1 MGDAAAANRMF
12 WTFAPGYRFRLIA
25 EASIGI
31 DGSSFEAGVAVKQV
45 RWNLG
50 LKLALGFGALLL
62 LGCLIA
68 AIGWIGLDLVQADNV
83 LSERAQDRAE
93 MAKEWAGLTQLNVNR
108 AIAIAQSDA
117 NKQVVA
123 HFDPRIKETSG
134 RITQLQTA
142 LENELATDAVA
153 KALLTEIAAKR
164 TAYLKLRESIV
175 NRLKAGDSTARD
187 AMEREL
193 LPSAQTYVDAI
204 QAVSNHERGIA
215 DEQRKRNDAQIAHA
229 QLLLFVLSA
238 LIVALGAS
246 IAWFVTRTITR
257 RLARAAEATG
267 RIAQGD
273 LSRRIAVEGNDEIA
287 SVLAGLERM
296 RESLCGMVDN
306 VRTSTLFIRDASS
319 EIAQGSQDL
328 SARTEQ
334 TAANLQQ
341 TAASMEHISAAA
353 HNNAESAH
361 AMTGL
366 AERACATAREGG
378 EVVTQ
383 VVGTMGQIAERSR
396 RVGDIVGVIDGIAF
410 QTNLLALNAAV
421 EAARAGNNGR
431 GFAMVATEV
440 RNLAG
445 RAASAAK
452 EIKDLVGTS
461 AERVDDGARLA
472 QSAQHSMTAT
482 LDSINQ
488 VSELVRKVASASA
501 EQSGSVREVNQAVA
515 QLDRSTQQSAAL
527 VEQSTAAASGLRDQ
541 ALRLSEAVAAFR
553 TP

>member
-1 MGDAAAANRMF
+1 VAAAAAANRMF
-12 WTFAPGYRFRLIA
+12 RTFRTGYRFRLIG
-25 EASIGI
+25 ETSIG
-31 DGSSFEAGVAVKQV
+31 GSNIEAAAAVKQV

-50 LKLALGFGALLL
+50 LKLGLGFGALLL

-83 LSERAQDRAE
+83 LSGRAQDRAE

-153 KALLTEIAAKR
+153 KSLLAEIAARR

-204 QAVSNHERGIA
+204 QAVSEHERRIA
-215 DEQRKRNDAQIAHA
+215 DEQRKGNDARIARA

-238 LIVALGAS
+238 VIVALGAS

-257 RLARAAEATG
+257 RLARAAEATE
-267 RIAQGD
+267 RIARGD
-273 LSRRIAVEGNDEIA
+273 LSKRTAVEGNDEIA

-306 VRTSTLFIRDASS
+306 VRASTLFIRDASS

-353 HNNAESAH
+353 HDNAESAH
-361 AMTGL
+361 AMTSL

-378 EVVTQ
+378 EVVAQ

-431 GFAMVATEV
+431 GFAVVATEV

-472 QSAQHSMTAT
+472 QSAHHSMTAT

-488 VSELVRKVASASA
+488 VSDLVRKVASASA
-501 EQSGSVREVNQAVA
+501 EQSGGVREVNQAVA

-527 VEQSTAAASGLRDQ
+527 VEQSAAAASGLRDQ
-541 ALRLSEAVAAFR
+541 ALRLSEAVAAFQ